1 MESFSYSVS
10 HDLRAP
16 ILGIE
21 GFLQIILED
30 FSEKM
35 DSEELRLLKTVQ
47 KNVIFMDNLIQDLLN
62 FHKIS
67 KIDLNTRI
75 VDMNRM
81 VEEVIAAVFQ
91 NYPKKS
97 YSFQLS
103 ELPNALANGSTLKQ
117 VWMNLISNAVKYS
130 STRESPIIKIGFEEV
145 DGFNVYFVEDNG
157 VGFNKTYSNKLFKVF
172 QRLHTQ
178 EEFEGT
184 GVGLAI
190 VARIVQR
197 HGGQVF
203 AEGEMN
209 KGSKFSFT
217 LPKLSENENIYEG
230 IIKI

>member
-21 GFLQIILED
+21 GFLQIVLED
-30 FSEKM
+30 FSETM
-35 DSEELRLLKTVQ
+35 DSEALRLLKTVQ
-47 KNVIFMDNLIQDLLN
+47 KNAFYMDNLIQDLLN

-75 VDMNRM
+75 VDMNKM
-81 VEEVIAAVFQ
+81 VEEAIATVLQ

-97 YSFQLS
+97 YSFQVT
-103 ELPNALANGSTLKQ
+103 ELPNALANGSALKQ
-117 VWMNLISNAVKYS
+117 VWVNLISNAVKYS
-130 STRESPIIKIGFEEV
+130 STREHSMIEIGFEEI
-145 DGFNVYFVEDNG
+145 DGFNIYFVEDNG
-157 VGFNKTYSNKLFKVF
+157 VGFNKTYSSKLFKVF

-190 VARIVQR
+190 VARIIQR

-203 AEGEMN
+203 AEGEVN

-217 LPKLSENENIYEG
+217 LPKLSENENIYEDV
-230 IIKI
+230 IKV

>member
-1 MESFSYSVS
+1 
-10 HDLRAP
+10 
-16 ILGIE
+16 
-21 GFLQIILED
+21 
-30 FSEKM
+30 
-35 DSEELRLLKTVQ
+35 
-47 KNVIFMDNLIQDLLN
+47 MDNLIQDLLN

-75 VDMNRM
+75 VDMNKM
-81 VEEVIAAVFQ
+81 VEEAIATVLQ

-97 YSFQLS
+97 YSFQVT
-103 ELPNALANGSTLKQ
+103 ELPNALANGSALKQ
-117 VWMNLISNAVKYS
+117 VWVNLISNAVKYS
-130 STRESPIIKIGFEEV
+130 STREHSMIEIGFEEI
-145 DGFNVYFVEDNG
+145 DGFNIYFVEDNG

-190 VARIVQR
+190 VARIIQR

-203 AEGEMN
+203 AEGEVN

-230 IIKI
+230 VIKV

>member
-1 MESFSYSVS
+1 M
-10 HDLRAP
+10 
-16 ILGIE
+16 
-21 GFLQIILED
+21 ED
-30 FSEKM
+30 FSETM
-35 DSEELRLLKTVQ
+35 DSEALRLLKTVQ
-47 KNVIFMDNLIQDLLN
+47 KNAFYMDNLIQDLLN

-75 VDMNRM
+75 VDMNKM
-81 VEEVIAAVFQ
+81 VEEAIATVLQ

-97 YSFQLS
+97 YSFQVT
-103 ELPNALANGSTLKQ
+103 ELPNALANGSALKQ
-117 VWMNLISNAVKYS
+117 VWVNLISNAVKYS
-130 STRESPIIKIGFEEV
+130 STREHSMIEIGFEEI
-145 DGFNVYFVEDNG
+145 DGFNIYFVEDNG
-157 VGFNKTYSNKLFKVF
+157 VGFNKTYSSKLFKVF

-190 VARIVQR
+190 VARIIQR

-203 AEGEMN
+203 AEGEVN

-230 IIKI
+230 VIKV